1 MKTLIL
7 KITVFAIVM
16 ILGTSAAFADI
27 HVIIYGKGGATYNPS
42 GGTVKICP
50 EASQDKCAELILDDI
65 TIKKGSMG
73 SLPGTLIYKG
83 RSYSVE
89 VVEMPNLQKTTKGYA
104 CQGIVVKAPEL
115 KDQ

>member
-7 KITVFAIVM
+7 KMSVFAIALVIGM
-16 ILGTSAAFADI
+16 SAAYADI
-27 HVIIYGKGGATYNPS
+27 HVIIYGKGGTIVNPS
-42 GGTVKICP
+42 NGTAKVCP
-50 EASQDKCAELILDDI
+50 EASQQKCAELVLDDI
-65 TIKKGSMG
+65 TINGSKGP
-73 SLPGTLIYKG
+73 LNGTLIING

-89 VVEMPNLQKTTKGYA
+89 VVEMPNLQKTAKGYA